1 MSKDV
6 SDIRA
11 EAARTNQRIIV
22 SSTITIGRR
31 AGKVTKRITK
41 RR

>member
-11 EAARTNQRIIV
+11 EAAGTNQRIIV
-22 SSTITIGRR
+22 SSTITMGRR
-31 AGKVTKRITK
+31 TGKETRRITK